1 MVVVVAAVIKS
12 QQSWVDTT
20 RDRGGGNDFV
30 AHDSGS
36 RVAPLDSD
44 VVFVASVVVGD
55 EEKRRGV
62 EIVSIPI

>member
-1 MVVVVAAVIKS
+1 M
-12 QQSWVDTT
+12 DTT

-30 AHDSGS
+30 AHDGGS